1 MRPMKSCTLMMMAV
15 MSLAAMA
22 HAQALPHQAILHA
35 TVTVSGGVNFSG
47 SYDALMPV
55 GSCADVAKNG
65 TGRPGQYGGPVFYVP
80 IPPQQR
86 DGSSGS
92 VSGGVH
98 TFSTDAAAAP
108 YRGPGSYT
116 GKQLSATQLAADN
129 PPGDQE
135 THLFAFPDAIG
146 TLKVNADASGSF
158 TFQGLQ
164 DAGSMKVSGQ
174 VVWTCSAK

>member
-1 MRPMKSCTLMMMAV
+1 MSHNTIRAVMIMMALMV
-15 MSLAAMA
+15 LSVAARG
-22 HAQALPHQAILHA
+22 QAVLHA

-47 SYDALMPV
+47 SYDAQLPV

-65 TGRPGQYGGPVFYVP
+65 TGRPGQYGGSVFYVP
-80 IPPQQR
+80 VPPQKH
-86 DGSSGS
+86 DGSAGT
-92 VSGGVH
+92 VSGGGH

-116 GKQLSATQLAADN
+116 GKQLTATQLAADN

-146 TLKVNADASGSF
+146 ALKVNADASGSF
-158 TFQGLQ
+158 QFQGLQ
-164 DAGSMKVSGQ
+164 DAGSVKVSGL
-174 VVWTCSAK
+174 VVWTCGAK